1 MPTADRRVRIK
12 RHAIRRARERW
23 GAFLTVEDIGV
34 LNAVIRSGLGR
45 LIQRRSSRCARKFF
59 VTTLDWITIPVV
71 YNDKANCIVTVL
83 PASAKEVQRALAKRA
98 ILVGDAGA
106 LVRK

>member
-1 MPTADRRVRIK
+1 MPNAERRVRIK
-12 RHAIRRARERW
+12 CHAIRRARERW

-45 LIQRRSSRCARKFF
+45 GIERRGRRHGRKFF

-71 YNDKANCIVTVL
+71 YDDKIHCIVTVL
-83 PASAKEVQRALAKRA
+83 PSYAKEVQRALAKRNLSA
-98 ILVGDAGA
+98 VA
-106 LVRK
+106 